1 MRVFFLNI
9 GRTEESLI
17 RRLRNVAYITANAK
31 CFLALKEDDLLCL
44 SFDEHV
50 RYVMSFQP
58 RHQTQWGTSLG
69 IDGIARCDFFLDSM
83 KDIPKIHVDFH
94 FAKQKELP
102 YHCMAQLGMFEPP
115 LEEETEGEG
124 NEV

>member
-17 RRLRNVAYITANAK
+17 RRLANVSYITATARS
-31 CFLALKEDDLLCL
+31 FFALKEDDLLCL

-58 RHQTQWGTSLG
+58 HRSIQTGTSLT
-69 IDGIARCDFFLDSM
+69 IDGIARCDFFIEDM
-83 KDIPKIHVDFH
+83 KDIPSIRVEFH
-94 FAKQKELP
+94 FEKQKLP
-102 YHCMAQLGMFEPP
+102 YLCKAQLGMFEPP
-115 LEEETEGEG
+115 LEEETEGEQ
-124 NEV
+124 